1 MSQVRRRQVTEVV
14 VQEERVKIEYLKG
27 RKTYFGYCSGDVAG
41 TVGSNFLCGK
51 KGILLLCI
59 W

>member
-27 RKTYFGYCSGDVAG
+27 RKTYFDYCSGDVAG
-41 TVGSNFLCGK
+41 TVGSNLLCGK